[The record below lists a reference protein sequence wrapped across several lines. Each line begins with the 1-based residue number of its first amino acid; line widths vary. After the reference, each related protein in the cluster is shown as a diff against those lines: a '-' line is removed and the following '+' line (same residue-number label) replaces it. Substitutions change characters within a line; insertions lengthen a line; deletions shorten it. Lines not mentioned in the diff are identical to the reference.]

1 MRKKLI
7 FGKTAAPC
15 VSCYWQTFLPPAA
28 AAASAWMSLLAQP
41 AAAVLLFW
49 RSPRPSRRLH
59 SKQLFLNMAL
69 DGGTKKGP
77 PCYSLS
83 ILPIY
88 PICSAACCSCSTQGL
103 PYEDNVTFVCNFFFL
118 ICCGWHSLNI
128 PLRVSFSKSTQCKS

>member
-69 DGGTKKGP
+69 DGGTKKRTTLLLVVH
-77 PCYSLS
+77 SS
-83 ILPIY
+83 DISDMF
-88 PICSAACCSCSTQGL
+88 CSMLQLFYT
-103 PYEDNVTFVCNFFFL
+103 
-118 ICCGWHSLNI
+118 
-128 PLRVSFSKSTQCKS
+128 RVAI